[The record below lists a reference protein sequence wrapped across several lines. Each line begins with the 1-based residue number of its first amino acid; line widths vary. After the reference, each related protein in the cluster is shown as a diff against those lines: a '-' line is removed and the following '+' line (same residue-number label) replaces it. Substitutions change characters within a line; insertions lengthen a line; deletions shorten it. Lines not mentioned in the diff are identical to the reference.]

1 MKRIFN
7 FPTNK
12 AAYTVL
18 ILLMVIFASCGGS
31 SGTSSATDSSTG
43 NNSASNSPTAD
54 LAKENWQ
61 YSQDSDKMTSK
72 IKYYASVDA
81 TEQLQLKAPYDGGVT
96 ATVIVRNSTGEN
108 EVLVKISKGQFLAS
122 IDGENIQVRFDTAKA
137 ETYSCV
143 GPSDYSST
151 MLFIQSP
158 AKFISNL
165 KKAKKLLIGAEMYD
179 NGVQQMEFNVDGLK
193 WNH

>member
-1 MKRIFN
+1 MKKIFT
-7 FPTNK
+7 FPFNK
-12 AAYTVL
+12 AAYMVL
-18 ILLMVIFASCGGS
+18 ILLTVAFASCGGPA
-31 SGTSSATDSSTG
+31 GTSSQTDSTAAK
-43 NNSASNSPTAD
+43 NSASNSANDGQP
-54 LAKENWQ
+54 KENWQ

-72 IKYYASVDA
+72 IKYFASADA

-96 ATVIVRNSTGEN
+96 ATILVRNTTGAN
-108 EVLVKISKGQFLAS
+108 EVLLKISKGQFLAS

-137 ETYSCV
+137 ETYSSV

-151 MLFIQSP
+151 ILFISSS
-158 AKFISNL
+158 AKFIASL

-179 NGVQQMEFNVDGLK
+179 NGVQQMEFNVEGLK